1 MVRTKF
7 LWPSLLLLVAL
18 FAVGCAP
25 RAGGG
30 ETVAAAGDSELV
42 IDLPA
47 LVIDFDADGNASVGG
62 APVADLNPAL
72 AALVLSADQVNTLT
86 AAGVSQIELGTA
98 ATGVNILI
106 NGQPIPSLTWDEA
119 AMTNLTT
126 LLSNWPDD
134 TALTPV
140 TSFLPLL
147 TDLGAG
153 VTLRFPAG
161 EAEAASIDTAAVAAA
176 QEEYLATAGSPARIN
191 LPLNYNA
198 DGTFN
203 IGSISGDAF
212 TLATGLPLESLA
224 LSSERVQLYQSAGI
238 ETFTVQTD
246 SEGIHL
252 SLNGEPLPMVSW
264 GEGRLAYALQLAMQA
279 GLVGGEGDSAA
290 LTGLIAQLLP
300 ILQTAEVTVTVTFPP
315 Q

>member
-1 MVRTKF
+1 MKF
-7 LWPSLLLLVAL
+7 LWSSLLLLVAL

-30 ETVAAAGDSELV
+30 ETAAAAGDSELV
-42 IDLPA
+42 VDLPA
-47 LVIDFDADGNASVGG
+47 LVVDFDAAGNATLGG

-72 AALVLSADQVNTLT
+72 AALALSADQVKLLT
-86 AAGVSQIELGTA
+86 DAGVSEIQLGTA
-98 ATGVNILI
+98 ATGLNILI
-106 NGQPIPSLTWDEA
+106 NGQAIPSLTWDEA

-126 LLSNWPDD
+126 LLSNWPEE
-134 TALTPV
+134 TALTAV

-153 VTLRFPAG
+153 VTLRLPAG
-161 EAEAASIDTAAVAAA
+161 EGTAATIDPAAVAAA
-176 QEEYLATAGSPARIN
+176 QEEYLTAAGSPARIN
-191 LPLNYNA
+191 LPLLYNA

-224 LSSERVQLYQSAGI
+224 LSPERVQLYQSAGI
-238 ETFTVQTD
+238 ETFVIQTD

-252 SLNGEPLPMVSW
+252 LLNGEPLPMISW
-264 GEGRLAYALQLAMQA
+264 GEGRLAYALQLATQA
-279 GLVGGEGDSAA
+279 GLIGGEGDSAA
-290 LTGLIAQLLP
+290 LAGLIDQLLP
-300 ILQTAEVTVTVTFPP
+300 ILQTAEVTVRVTIPAP
-315 Q
+315 

>member
-7 LWPSLLLLVAL
+7 LWSSLLLLVAL

-42 IDLPA
+42 VDLPA

-72 AALVLSADQVNTLT
+72 AALALSADQVNTLT

-98 ATGVNILI
+98 VTGVNILI

-140 TSFLPLL
+140 TAFLPLL

-153 VTLRFPAG
+153 VTLRLPAG
-161 EAEAASIDTAAVAAA
+161 EGAAASIDTAAVAAA

-224 LSSERVQLYQSAGI
+224 LPPERVQLYQSAGI

-252 SLNGEPLPMVSW
+252 SLNGEPLPMINW

-279 GLVGGEGDSAA
+279 GLVGGEGGSEA

-300 ILQTAEVTVTVTFPP
+300 ILQTAEVTVNVTFPP

>member
-1 MVRTKF
+1 MVRMKF
-7 LWPSLLLLVAL
+7 LWSSLLLLVAL
-18 FAVGCAP
+18 LAVGCAP

-30 ETVAAAGDSELV
+30 ETAAAAGDSELV
-42 IDLPA
+42 VDLPA
-47 LVIDFDADGNASVGG
+47 LVIDFDADGNASIGG
-62 APVADLNPAL
+62 APVAGLSPAL
-72 AALVLSADQVNTLT
+72 AALALSADQVSTLT
-86 AAGVSQIELGTA
+86 AAGVSEIQLGTA
-98 ATGVNILI
+98 ANGVNLLI

-126 LLSNWPDD
+126 LLSNWPDES
-134 TALTPV
+134 ALPSV

-153 VTLRFPAG
+153 VTLRLPAG
-161 EAEAASIDTAAVAAA
+161 EAAATTIDTAAVAAA
-176 QEEYLATAGSPARIN
+176 QAEYLATAGSPARIN

-224 LSSERVQLYQSAGI
+224 LPPERVQLYQSAGI

-252 SLNGEPLPMVSW
+252 ILNGEPLPMINW
-264 GEGRLAYALQLAMQA
+264 GEGRLAYALQLATQA
-279 GLVGGEGDSAA
+279 GLLGGEGDSAA
-290 LTGLIAQLLP
+290 LTGLITQLLP
-300 ILQTAEVTVTVTFPP
+300 ILQTAEVTVNVTFPS